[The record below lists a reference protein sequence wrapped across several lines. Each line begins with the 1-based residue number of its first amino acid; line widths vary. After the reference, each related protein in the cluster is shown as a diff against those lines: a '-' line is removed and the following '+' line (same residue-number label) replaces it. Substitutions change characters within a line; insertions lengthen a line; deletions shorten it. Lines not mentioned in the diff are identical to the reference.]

1 MIENT
6 QTLKLHDIKDIVEIP
21 DNSFLFLVLISIFCF
36 ILLIILIVFVTRMI
50 KRKKPNRR
58 KEYLSN
64 LKNIDFSNS
73 KKSAYEISKYSRL
86 LAKTPRE
93 IKLANELIEELDKY
107 KYKKEVDKIDDNIKA
122 KLSIFM
128 ESLDVW

>member
-36 ILLIILIVFVTRMI
+36 ILLTLLIVFVIRMI
-50 KRKKPNRR
+50 KRKKPDRR
-58 KEYLSN
+58 KKYLSN

-107 KYKKEVDKIDDNIKA
+107 KYKKEVDKIDENIKA

-128 ESLDVW
+128 ESLDV